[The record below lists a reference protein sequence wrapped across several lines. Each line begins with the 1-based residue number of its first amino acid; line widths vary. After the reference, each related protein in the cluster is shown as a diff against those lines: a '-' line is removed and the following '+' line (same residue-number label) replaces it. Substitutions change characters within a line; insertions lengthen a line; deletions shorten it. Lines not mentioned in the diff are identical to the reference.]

1 MPKVTYILSPTV
13 LSPGADKAIVY
24 LSFQSTP
31 THFNQLELPKVKK
44 TDLENYVENPE
55 REELIRKV
63 RKKIDELGIKY
74 IYYQFISV
82 TGELLEREFLDH
94 WERTANR
101 GFPTSLW
108 FY

>member
-1 MPKVTYILSPTV
+1 M
-13 LSPGADKAIVY
+13 
-24 LSFQSTP
+24 
-31 THFNQLELPKVKK
+31 KK

-82 TGELLEREFLDH
+82 TGRIVGKGIPADH
-94 WERTANR
+94 WERTAKR
-101 GFPTSLW
+101 GFQLVYGQIFLLTGTMST
-108 FY
+108 